1 MGISFREAARAG
13 GRGFRGE
20 GLGMGDVGGRLARMS
35 LILGGVRGAAAATS
49 AADDDGRA
57 FTRGRRG
64 PVTVLTSA
72 LSSMSTSIT
81 SFGGGGFMGLS
92 VTVWVSGGVAGCL
105 SSGRSTSLS
114 EQREGVVMSVSV
126 VTDIEGQV
134 RLLAWMDED
143 GSG

>member
-1 MGISFREAARAG
+1 
-13 GRGFRGE
+13 
-20 GLGMGDVGGRLARMS
+20 MGDVGGRLARMS
-35 LILGGVRGAAAATS
+35 LILGGVRGATAATG
-49 AADDDGRA
+49 AADDDDDDGRA

-64 PVTVLTSA
+64 PVTVCTSA

-81 SFGGGGFMGLS
+81 SFGEGGFMDLS
-92 VTVWVSGGVAGCL
+92 PTVWVSGGVAGCV

-134 RLLAWMDED
+134 RLPAWMDDD
-143 GSG
+143 GGR